1 MNLDYSMID
10 QINAHKTEQEE
21 AEWEELKATY
31 KQAGELEAKI
41 MVSLI
46 AASSLIATFILE
58 TPH

>member
-1 MNLDYSMID
+1 MNLNYDLID
-10 QINAHKTEQEE
+10 QINRHQSERS
-21 AEWEELKATY
+21 EWEELKAAY